1 MNSDRGFA
9 LQRGMG
15 VRILPSCPVPVPGF
29 APVGDRSFM
38 SDIPESGIDEVVDV
52 LQTPADFVR
61 WGASAFAQ
69 ADLAFGHGLENALD
83 EAYYLVRHS
92 LNLPHEVPELYMR
105 ARLLPEERMRV
116 AQCIRSRI
124 AQRRPAAYL
133 TGEAWFCGLRFRV
146 DERVIVPRSPL
157 AELIGDAFAPWL
169 PQPPARIL
177 DLCSGSGCIAIAC
190 AMIFPEAEVHAVEID
205 PGAAELMFA
214 NIADHGM
221 QDRVIGHVGDLYAPL
236 AAQKVPAFDLIV
248 TNPPYVPEDEWQD
261 LPAEYHAEP
270 KVALAA
276 GDDGMEVVARLLREA
291 PDWLS
296 QDGVLIG
303 EIGASTAE
311 FDARFPDLPA
321 HWPEFEFGGSG
332 VFIIG
337 RAALVDW
344 LAQQ

>member
-1 MNSDRGFA
+1 MSE
-9 LQRGMG
+9 
-15 VRILPSCPVPVPGF
+15 LPKN
-29 APVGDRSFM
+29 DL
-38 SDIPESGIDEVVDV
+38 DEVVDT
-52 LQTPADFVR
+52 LHSPADFVR

-69 ADLAFGHGLENALD
+69 ADLAFGHGLDNAFD

-92 LNLPHEVPELYMR
+92 LHLPHEVPELYLR
-105 ARLLPEERMRV
+105 TRLLTEERRRV
-116 AQCIRSRI
+116 AQCILARLEGRK
-124 AQRRPAAYL
+124 PAAYL

-169 PQPPARIL
+169 AHPPRRIL

-221 QDRVIGHVGDLYAPL
+221 EHRLFGHVGDLYAPL
-236 AAQKVPAFDLIV
+236 AAQGETAFDLIV
-248 TNPPYVPEDEWQD
+248 TNPPYVPEEEWQA

-270 KVALAA
+270 KLALAA
-276 GDDGMEVVARLLREA
+276 GDDGMDVVARLLQGA

-311 FDARFPDLPA
+311 FDSRFADLPA

-332 VFIIG
+332 VFIIE

-344 LAQQ
+344 LARQ